1 MNSHITDDRIALET
15 TEIARLEALVRNRL
29 ASRLRSFRVCLQST
43 GLILQGRAPSY
54 YTKQLAQHAIMEATC
69 IPIVANDIE
78 VP

>member
-1 MNSHITDDRIALET
+1 MNSHMIDDRIALET
-15 TEIARLEALVRNRL
+15 AEIARLEMLVRNRL
-29 ASRLRSFRVCLQST
+29 TSRLRSFRVCMQKS
-43 GLILQGRAPSY
+43 GLVLQGRAPSY